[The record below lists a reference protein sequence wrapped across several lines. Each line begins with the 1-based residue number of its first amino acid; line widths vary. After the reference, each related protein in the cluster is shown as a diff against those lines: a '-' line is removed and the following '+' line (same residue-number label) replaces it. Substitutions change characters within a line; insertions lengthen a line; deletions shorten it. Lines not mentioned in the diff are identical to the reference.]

1 MFSQRRIRPIFWSTA
16 MVSVGILTAVKFLPL
31 AFGIALVIMCL
42 YNFIIEVYVS
52 LSFLKPGRRKQ
63 TFQGQNWQSHQVEH
77 DDRKVQLVTY
87 TQKEPS
93 PLLILVHGWRASTS
107 SVSDR
112 GQWFVDRGWHV
123 VMVELPSHGSSDDLP
138 LWTAYGSM
146 QAVQLACAKIEEFY
160 TDGSITGVTYYGHSM
175 GGFIGLRL
183 ASDEGLRIAGKPLS
197 NMILESPMTMYS
209 PILVEISTRLKIP
222 SVIHSPYMKRMI
234 ARVNTAIQWEQT
246 FTSVEEFDMPLWGLP
261 KIPML
266 CVQAARDE
274 RLGMKHYDRLNTCY
288 QSEELGTMLTSTRL
302 ETLTHSGA
310 RINAERN
317 QTIADWLLSQ

>member
-1 MFSQRRIRPIFWSTA
+1 MFSQRSIRPIFLSTT
-16 MVSVGILTAVKFLPL
+16 MVVLCILAAAEFIPL
-31 AFGIALVIMCL
+31 ALSIALVIMCL
-42 YNFIIEVYVS
+42 YHFIIEVYVS

-63 TFQGQNWQSHQVEH
+63 TFQGKNWHPHQVEH
-77 DDRKVQLVTY
+77 DGRKVRIVTY
-87 TQKEPS
+87 TQKQPS

-146 QAVQLACAKIEEFY
+146 QAVQVACAKIEDFY
-160 TDGSITGVTYYGHSM
+160 TEGTITGVTYYGHSM

-183 ASDEGLRIAGKPLS
+183 ASDEGLKIAGKTLS
-197 NMILESPMTMYS
+197 SMILESPMTMYS
-209 PILVEISTRLKIP
+209 PILTDISTRLKIP
-222 SVIHSPYMKRMI
+222 SVIRSKYMKRLI
-234 ARVNTAIQWEQT
+234 GRVNTAIQWEQT
-246 FTSVEEFDMPLWGLP
+246 FTSVDEFDMPLWGLP

-266 CVQAARDE
+266 CVQAAHDK
-274 RLGMKHYDRLNTCY
+274 RLGMEHYDRLNNCY
-288 QSEELGTMLTSTRL
+288 QSEELKTMLTSTRL

-310 RINAERN
+310 PINEERN
-317 QTIADWLLSQ
+317 QTIADWLLTQ